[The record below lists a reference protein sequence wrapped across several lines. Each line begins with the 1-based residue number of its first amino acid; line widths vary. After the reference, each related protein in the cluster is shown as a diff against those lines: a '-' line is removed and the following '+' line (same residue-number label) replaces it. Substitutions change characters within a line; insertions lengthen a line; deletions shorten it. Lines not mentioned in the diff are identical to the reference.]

1 MYSSMEAK
9 GGTSQTT
16 GNKACEELKL
26 GTGGDSEESYEMMVI
41 IPTVTTP
48 TKISPISTPCMY
60 EVPSPS
66 QPLPT
71 VPPPP
76 PETDEK
82 EDECN
87 LYEVIPGDK

>member
-1 MYSSMEAK
+1 
-9 GGTSQTT
+9 
-16 GNKACEELKL
+16 
-26 GTGGDSEESYEMMVI
+26 MMVI

-66 QPLPT
+66 QPLPA

-76 PETDEK
+76 PETNEK